1 MAGHEAGGHYDD
13 GYAQAGHGDAYYQ
26 DEHGHEQAQGYYDNQ
41 TYGDGY
47 YDRAAAGGYAIPA
60 MGT

>member
-1 MAGHEAGGHYDD
+1 MAGYEAGGHYDD

-47 YDRAAAGGYAIPA
+47 YDRAAAGG
-60 MGT
+60 